1 MFVGKRGMGMRKV
14 IELAKRFRR
23 EEDGAAMVEYTVLL
37 GMITALVI
45 ATIVLVSQW
54 VSGTW
59 ANLNSTLTTYAPV
72 S

>member
-1 MFVGKRGMGMRKV
+1 MRKV

>member
-1 MFVGKRGMGMRKV
+1 MGKGEWVMRKIV
-14 IELAKRFRR
+14 ELAKRFRR

-59 ANLNSTLTTYAPV
+59 SNLNSTLVQYAPV
-72 S
+72 T